1 MAKRPKKYFQKR
13 LPRKTRKK
21 TGPNIKKNL
30 ANKSR
35 KKSNSSKKRKREKIF
50 SRNLMSLFFRQSEI
64 NMEDCSEKSFRDFD
78 ALENEND
85 SNESQSLNYFDNLAI
100 GSNELNEINQSF

>member
-1 MAKRPKKYFQKR
+1 MAKGKKKYFKKR
-13 LPRKTRKK
+13 LPRKTR
-21 TGPNIKKNL
+21 TGTGSNTKKNL
-30 ANKSR
+30 ANNSI
-35 KKSNSSKKRKREKIF
+35 KKSNSSKKRERGKIF
-50 SRNLMSLFFRQSEI
+50 FRNLMSLFFRQSEI

-78 ALENEND
+78 ALEND

>member
-13 LPRKTRKK
+13 LPRKTRTK

-35 KKSNSSKKRKREKIF
+35 KKSNSYKKRKREKIF

-64 NMEDCSEKSFRDFD
+64 NMEDCSEKSFRDFN
-78 ALENEND
+78 ALEND

>member
-1 MAKRPKKYFQKR
+1 MAKRSKKYFKKR
-13 LPRKTRKK
+13 LPRKTRTI

-35 KKSNSSKKRKREKIF
+35 KKSNSYKKRKREKIF

-64 NMEDCSEKSFRDFD
+64 NMEDCSSFRDFD